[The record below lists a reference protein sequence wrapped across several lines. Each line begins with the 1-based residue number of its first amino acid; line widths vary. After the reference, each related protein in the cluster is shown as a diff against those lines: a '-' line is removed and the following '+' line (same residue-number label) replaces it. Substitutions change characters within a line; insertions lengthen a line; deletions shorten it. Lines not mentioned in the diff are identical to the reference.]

1 MNKVILVGR
10 LVRDPE
16 IKNTTTGKAVANFT
30 LAVDR
35 RFKNQDGQKEADF
48 INCQAWGKTAEVL
61 GQYTKKGSRI
71 GVVGRIQVRSYDGND
86 GVKRWLTEVV
96 VEELEFL
103 ESKKDGN
110 SNSANAQHQ
119 SNSEP
124 MSVMGL
130 DEDFHLMDDTDD
142 TVPF

>member
-1 MNKVILVGR
+1 MNKWTGTGR
-10 LVRDPE
+10 LTRDPE

-61 GQYTKKGSRI
+61 GQYTQKGSRI
-71 GVVGRIQVRSYDGND
+71 GIVGRLQVRSYDAQG
-86 GVKRWLTEVV
+86 GTKRWVTEVV

-103 ESKKDGN
+103 ESKKDG
-110 SNSANAQHQ
+110 ANNANTQQQ
-119 SNSEP
+119 SNGEP
-124 MSVMGL
+124 MSTMGL
-130 DEDFHLMDDTDD
+130 DEDFHLMADDDD
-142 TVPF
+142 IPF